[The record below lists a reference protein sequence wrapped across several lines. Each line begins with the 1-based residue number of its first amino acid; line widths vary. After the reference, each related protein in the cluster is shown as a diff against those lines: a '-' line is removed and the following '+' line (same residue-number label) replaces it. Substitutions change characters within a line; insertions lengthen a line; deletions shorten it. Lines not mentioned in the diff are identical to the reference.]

1 MGQVGGKC
9 DPTLVWVAQNM
20 SIEALAYVA
29 MIFLL
34 INVFDM
40 PYPYKN
46 LAHLTQ
52 RDAFLRM
59 CRRPAAAGSGLRSEY
74 FELRDWAERTVRL
87 AGHCPVWPGILSKSS
102 SSTLLSFNSPLLP
115 CGQVCGIAG
124 GRIWL

>member
-9 DPTLVWVAQNM
+9 DPTLVWVEQKI
-20 SIEALAYVA
+20 SIEKSSCICGDDLFV
-29 MIFLL
+29 
-34 INVFDM
+34 VM
-40 PYPYKN
+40 PYQYKN

-115 CGQVCGIAG
+115 WGQVCGIAG